1 VEPHINI
8 FRTKLKPETHATQRT
23 HRNARSATQRT
34 QRNVAI
40 AMRANAH
47 KLSPP
52 QSHFHKNTHIQS
64 AIHGRTGA
72 FCCFCNLLPRTRC
85 HLNMFEFL
93 QFYIKQ
99 TRVFLNSIYQIDIPP
114 RCTRR
119 HCRKQ
124 TYEWQHVI
132 GRLSVDDCY
141 WSLLAFRCV
150 ENRIDPILAY
160 RHFLALRIVLRCV
173 A

>member
-1 VEPHINI
+1 
-8 FRTKLKPETHATQRT
+8 
-23 HRNARSATQRT
+23 
-34 QRNVAI
+34 
-40 AMRANAH
+40 
-47 KLSPP
+47 
-52 QSHFHKNTHIQS
+52 
-64 AIHGRTGA
+64 
-72 FCCFCNLLPRTRC
+72 
-85 HLNMFEFL
+85 MFEFL

-150 ENRIDPILAY
+150 EDRIDPILAY
-160 RHFLALRIVLRCV
+160 RHVLAL